1 MLLPEGWDEPTPQR
15 QHPASSTPVPSSQ
28 GLAQVPIS
36 AAFQPFC
43 IMQPPRA
50 FLLSPSNPGRLE
62 LSGSAKAYPFSDVS
76 GENEGGQ
83 RCFFMP
89 ANNSLLASVSE
100 RLMALHEKTGIR
112 ASSERD
118 SVWSC
123 LKTEKKVSTPSQVPL
138 CFCFIQLCK
147 SELSSLPQSP
157 VGEQEK

>member
-1 MLLPEGWDEPTPQR
+1 MNPPPKDSTLQAAPQFPAPKDLHRFPFLL
-15 QHPASSTPVPSSQ
+15 HFSHFA
-28 GLAQVPIS
+28 L
-36 AAFQPFC
+36 C
-43 IMQPPRA
+43 NPPCA

-62 LSGSAKAYPFSDVS
+62 LSGPAKAYPFSDVS

-147 SELSSLPQSP
+147 SELSSLPQSL